1 VSFVPSMSRSSVLFP
16 QPLRP
21 KIAVS
26 FPAGKSAD
34 TPWSTVRV
42 VEGRFAPL
50 RMMSVLC
57 VV

>member
-1 VSFVPSMSRSSVLFP
+1 MSRSSVLFP

-21 KIAVS
+21 RIAVS
-26 FPAGKSAD
+26 FPAEKSTD